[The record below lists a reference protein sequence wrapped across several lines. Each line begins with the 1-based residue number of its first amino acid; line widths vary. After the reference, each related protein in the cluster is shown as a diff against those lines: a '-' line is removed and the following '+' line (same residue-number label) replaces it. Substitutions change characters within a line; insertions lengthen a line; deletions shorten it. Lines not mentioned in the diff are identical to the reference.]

1 MIAAVIVLA
10 ALVAGLVWDQL
21 EAARDMRALRAR
33 IAALESRTDAAQR
46 WQDEV
51 RQALAAS
58 KGR

>member
-1 MIAAVIVLA
+1 MIALA
-10 ALVAGLVWDQL
+10 IGLVVSVAIAAGLRAHRTLQ
-21 EAARDMRALRAR
+21 ARV
-33 IAALESRTDAAQR
+33 AALESRTDAAQR

>member
-1 MIAAVIVLA
+1 VIAAVIVLA
-10 ALVAGLVWDQL
+10 GLVAVLVWDQL

-51 RQALAAS
+51 RKAIAA
-58 KGR
+58 GR